1 MNVMQTE
8 YTPTDEFTLKML
20 RFTIQDF
27 ACRYEENFEVTKQL
41 RNAYDN
47 RMRSKN
53 LLVYYMD
60 SLISKNVRTKG
71 TQTETS
77 IHPKTNEIVCK
88 SETKSL
94 RS

>member
-53 LLVYYMD
+53 Y
-60 SLISKNVRTKG
+60 
-71 TQTETS
+71 
-77 IHPKTNEIVCK
+77 
-88 SETKSL
+88 
-94 RS
+94 

>member
-1 MNVMQTE
+1 MEQLIE
-8 YTPTDEFTLKML
+8 YYTPTDAFTLKMQKMN
-20 RFTIQDF
+20 IKDF
-27 ACRYEENFEVTKQL
+27 ACDYEENEEVNKQL

>member
-1 MNVMQTE
+1 M
-8 YTPTDEFTLKML
+8 KS
-20 RFTIQDF
+20 
-27 ACRYEENFEVTKQL
+27 VTFNKSKKL

-60 SLISKNVRTKG
+60 SLINKNTRTKS

-77 IHPKTNEIVCK
+77 IHPKTNKIVCK

>member
-20 RFTIQDF
+20 RMQIKDF

-77 IHPKTNEIVCK
+77 IHHKTNEIVCK

>member
-1 MNVMQTE
+1 MQTE

-20 RFTIQDF
+20 RMQIKDF

-77 IHPKTNEIVCK
+77 IHHKTNEIVCK

>member
-20 RFTIQDF
+20 RMQIKDF

-47 RMRSKN
+47 RMRNRN
-53 LLVYYMD
+53 LTMYFMD
-60 SLISKNVRTKG
+60 SLINKNPRTKS

-77 IHPKTNEIVCK
+77 IHPKQIQ
-88 SETKSL
+88 
-94 RS
+94 